1 MKKRSKVLAVLLC
14 LAMALSVGCGS
25 EKVEEKTDKA
35 DLAPQES
42 ADEPQEEEE
51 EPDEKLVWIQEAS
64 AQYNASK
71 VRGNVKETVY
81 TKQDGS
87 TYTQKYV
94 TTFDTDRQVIMEQ
107 YFSEDNAY
115 TNFYTKEGDSEYMYT
130 QGYNTDPNTGEMT
143 EIPVKVSVNR
153 EIDSYGSY
161 SAMIDNENTELF
173 ESNDR
178 VEYTDVK
185 VTEEGEE
192 EIDGTAV
199 VKLKVD
205 YTKKAVGEEKISRES
220 VLGQYKWTEEDVA
233 LLDGMSDAVDAYV
246 EESNLA
252 VEDRMNNAKSST
264 DIYYLS
270 AEDHS
275 LVRFTTEGET
285 EGISASVKTFWNMSS
300 KLDWLKDLVAGGMG
314 TEEAKSYVNENFITD
329 DSAKAAESY
338 TSVTTYVT
346 GDSCEQI
353 AELPADA
360 RMITLEQY
368 ENGEY

>member
-1 MKKRSKVLAVLLC
+1 
-14 LAMALSVGCGS
+14 
-25 EKVEEKTDKA
+25 
-35 DLAPQES
+35 
-42 ADEPQEEEE
+42 
-51 EPDEKLVWIQEAS
+51 
-64 AQYNASK
+64 
-71 VRGNVKETVY
+71 
-81 TKQDGS
+81 
-87 TYTQKYV
+87 
-94 TTFDTDRQVIMEQ
+94 MEQ

-115 TNFYTKEGDSEYMYT
+115 TNFYTKEGDVEYMYT

-161 SAMIDNENTELF
+161 SAMIDDQNAELF

-205 YTKKAVGEEKISRES
+205 YTKKAVGEEKTSRES

-252 VEDRMNNAKSST
+252 AEDRMNNAKSST

-329 DSAKAAESY
+329 DSAEAAESY